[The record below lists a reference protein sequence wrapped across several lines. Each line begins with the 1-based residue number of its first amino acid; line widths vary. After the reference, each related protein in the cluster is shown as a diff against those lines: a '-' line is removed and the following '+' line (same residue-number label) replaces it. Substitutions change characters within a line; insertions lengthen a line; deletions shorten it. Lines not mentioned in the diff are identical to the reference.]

1 MLDSIFGH
9 HQIFGVSKIELNPTN
24 EEEVLRLMKHIGQ
37 SNGAG
42 YDEVPC
48 HLLSDCAQYIV
59 VPLTAIINHSDF
71 TTGKFPKR
79 IRVSK
84 IVPINKKNDT
94 KSASN
99 YRSIVVQSI
108 FSKILK
114 TIFYVRTSL
123 DSV

>member
-1 MLDSIFGH
+1 M
-9 HQIFGVSKIELNPTN
+9 
-24 EEEVLRLMKHIGQ
+24 
-37 SNGAG
+37 
-42 YDEVPC
+42 
-48 HLLSDCAQYIV
+48 

-71 TTGKFPKR
+71 TTGKFPER
-79 IRVSK
+79 IKVSK

-99 YRSIVVQSI
+99 YRPVVVQSI

-114 TIFYVRTSL
+114 TIFYVRTNL